1 MRLRTTSQR
10 SGRLPR
16 SLILTVTLVL
26 TVAACDWPM
35 FGYGPDRTRSSPDTS
50 IGKSA
55 LAGSMALDWTTR
67 GPGYPTNENAS
78 PAVANGVVYIG
89 LNELQVFDAGGKVG
103 CSGSPKTCTP
113 LWTEHSTIGGSPS
126 PPTVA
131 NGVVYVADGYD
142 TLFAFDAA
150 GKTNCSG
157 APKICAPLWYA
168 SVTYPHL
175 SSPAVVNGV
184 VYVTAYGTLYAFD
197 AAGKTNCSGAPKIC
211 APLWTAS
218 GASSD
223 SPAVAN
229 GKVYVGE
236 SVFDAAGKTNC
247 SSSSKTCAPL
257 WVNSIYGQS
266 TTTPAVANGVV
277 YMGTRDGL
285 FAFDAA
291 GNTNCSG
298 SLKTC
303 APLWTAATGGTMH
316 SSPALANRVV
326 YIGSDDHKLYAFD
339 AAGNTNCSGSPRTC
353 AALWTAPTFDIV
365 FSSPAVANGVVYV
378 GSEDHNL
385 YGFDAN
391 GTTKCSG
398 TPKTCAPLWT
408 ATTGDKILTSPAVA
422 NGFVYVGSNDGKLYA
437 FGLEKIPPT
446 TAIVVPSDGATL
458 AGTTAQLD
466 ASASDDVQ
474 VSRVEFHLT
483 ASNSRETL
491 IGLATPTTFG
501 WVYFWNTKSV
511 PNGSYTL
518 NSVATDP
525 AGNIGRSTNV
535 HITVRN

>member
-1 MRLRTTSQR
+1 
-10 SGRLPR
+10 
-16 SLILTVTLVL
+16 
-26 TVAACDWPM
+26 
-35 FGYGPDRTRSSPDTS
+35 
-50 IGKSA
+50 
-55 LAGSMALDWTTR
+55 MALDWTTR

-157 APKICAPLWYA
+157 APKICAPLW
-168 SVTYPHL
+168 
-175 SSPAVVNGV
+175 
-184 VYVTAYGTLYAFD
+184 
-197 AAGKTNCSGAPKIC
+197 
-211 APLWTAS
+211 TAS

-291 GNTNCSG
+291 GKHKLLGEPQDVRAVMDCRHGRDDAFVTGARQPGRLHRFRRPQALRVRRRREHQLLRQPENLCSLVDR
-298 SLKTC
+298 SHLRHRV
-303 APLWTAATGGTMH
+303 LVTGGRQRGG
-316 SSPALANRVV
+316 LRRV
-326 YIGSDDHKLYAFD
+326 
-339 AAGNTNCSGSPRTC
+339 
-353 AALWTAPTFDIV
+353 
-365 FSSPAVANGVVYV
+365 
-378 GSEDHNL
+378 
-385 YGFDAN
+385 
-391 GTTKCSG
+391 
-398 TPKTCAPLWT
+398 
-408 ATTGDKILTSPAVA
+408 
-422 NGFVYVGSNDGKLYA
+422 
-437 FGLEKIPPT
+437 
-446 TAIVVPSDGATL
+446 
-458 AGTTAQLD
+458 
-466 ASASDDVQ
+466 
-474 VSRVEFHLT
+474 
-483 ASNSRETL
+483 
-491 IGLATPTTFG
+491 
-501 WVYFWNTKSV
+501 
-511 PNGSYTL
+511 
-518 NSVATDP
+518 
-525 AGNIGRSTNV
+525 
-535 HITVRN
+535 

>member
-50 IGKSA
+50 ISKSA

-157 APKICAPLWYA
+157 APKICAPLW
-168 SVTYPHL
+168 
-175 SSPAVVNGV
+175 
-184 VYVTAYGTLYAFD
+184 
-197 AAGKTNCSGAPKIC
+197 
-211 APLWTAS
+211 TAS

-257 WVNSIYGQS
+257 WVNSIYRQS